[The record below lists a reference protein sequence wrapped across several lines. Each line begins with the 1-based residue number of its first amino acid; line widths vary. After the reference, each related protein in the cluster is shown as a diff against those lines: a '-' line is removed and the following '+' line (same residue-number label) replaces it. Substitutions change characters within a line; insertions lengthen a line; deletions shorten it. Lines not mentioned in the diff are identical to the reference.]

1 MRFWTI
7 LTDSK
12 RFRPIQNNSDRF
24 KTFKTIL
31 TYIFK
36 TILTDLNQIWP
47 IQNDS
52 DWFQMILTNSKW
64 FLSIQNDSDI
74 FKTIQNDS
82 RRNCPTALESVEY
95 VQLVQLCRDMSNYVC
110 WNTIQE
116 EYVQLCWNTFRI
128 LQSPHRKN
136 KNFSTYRTAIAKLV
150 AVKKA
155 MR

>member
-82 RRNCPTALESVEY
+82 RRNCPTALESFRLRWICPTTLESVEY
-95 VQLVQLCRDMSNYVC
+95 VQPSNCVGTC
-110 WNTIQE
+110 PTTL
-116 EYVQLCWNTFRI
+116 EYYSNFTKS
-128 LQSPHRKN
+128 SPEKN
-136 KNFSTYRTAIAKLV
+136 NFLTYRTARHV
-150 AVKKA
+150 GWPSG
-155 MR
+155 